1 MSQIGRYEIVRQ
13 TGNHGLGSLY
23 QAFDPVMHRPVMIR
37 IADRSTD
44 PGVSFDQARQAILFD
59 AKQLA
64 NLDHPNII
72 KFLACEEDDGRPYLV
87 MERFDGKPLNGRLSP
102 ERLSA
107 VLKKA
112 ALALDHA
119 HSKGLIHRNLTPE
132 SLLLDDDGELKITGF
147 EIARPAQY
155 LNSEAGQDLDL
166 LLDSIHYMSPE
177 LVKGDIL
184 DHRSDQYSLG
194 VIAWQALTGA
204 LPFRADSPITL
215 LANIAFEPPELRGV
229 SASLIKTFERVLSKS
244 PADRFASAAEFA
256 SAFETLPDGQASVTT
271 AQPPHRTPTV
281 RKGINEEKKS
291 LLPWLI
297 VAIVIAVC
305 AIAGA
310 MIIARPA
317 PGIAPPQPA
326 AAPQIAPAPPPLT
339 TEPPVAKPKPRVA
352 KKPAATKDTTPEAP
366 KLKPIDPKVVHQ

>member
-37 IADRSTD
+37 IADRSTN

-87 MERFDGKPLNGRLSP
+87 MERFDGKPLSGVLSP

-107 VLKKA
+107 LLKKA

-119 HSKGLIHRNLTPE
+119 HSKGLIHRNLTPDC
-132 SLLLDDDGELKITGF
+132 LLLDDDGDLKITGF

-155 LNSEAGQDLDL
+155 LNSEPGQDLDL

-177 LVKGDIL
+177 LVKGDVL
-184 DHRSDQYSLG
+184 DARSDQYSLG

-204 LPFRADSPITL
+204 LPFRADS
-215 LANIAFEPPELRGV
+215 NI
-229 SASLIKTFERVLSKS
+229 SVL
-244 PADRFASAAEFA
+244 
-256 SAFETLPDGQASVTT
+256 
-271 AQPPHRTPTV
+271 
-281 RKGINEEKKS
+281 
-291 LLPWLI
+291 
-297 VAIVIAVC
+297 
-305 AIAGA
+305 
-310 MIIARPA
+310 
-317 PGIAPPQPA
+317 
-326 AAPQIAPAPPPLT
+326 
-339 TEPPVAKPKPRVA
+339 
-352 KKPAATKDTTPEAP
+352 
-366 KLKPIDPKVVHQ
+366 

>member
-37 IADRSTD
+37 IADRNTN

-64 NLDHPNII
+64 NLDHPHII

-87 MERFDGKPLNGRLSP
+87 MERFEGKPLSGTLPP

-119 HSKGLIHRNLTPE
+119 HSKGLIHRNLTPDC
-132 SLLLDDDGELKITGF
+132 LLLDDDGNLKITGF

-177 LVKGDIL
+177 LVKGDVL
-184 DHRSDQYSLG
+184 DARSDQYSLG

-215 LANIAFEPPELRGV
+215 LANIAFEPPDLGNAS
-229 SASLIKTFERVLSKS
+229 SAIAKTFERVFSKS
-244 PADRFASAAEFA
+244 PADRFASATEFA
-256 SAFETLPDGQASVTT
+256 STLEAAERAVTT
-271 AQPPHRTPTV
+271 GRGTEIPVVAHSR
-281 RKGINEEKKS
+281 RIRSDEKQS
-291 LLPWLI
+291 LIPW
-297 VAIVIAVC
+297 IVIAVAIAII

-310 MIIARPA
+310 ILVTRQRPTPA
-317 PGIAPPQPA
+317 QPA
-326 AAPQIAPAPPPLT
+326 AAQQTIPAPPPV
-339 TEPPVAKPKPRVA
+339 VAAPAPAVKPKPKLA
-352 KKPAATKDTTPEAP
+352 KKAPAKETTPEAP
-366 KLKPIDPKVVHQ
+366 KLKPIDPKVIHQ

>member
-37 IADRSTD
+37 IADRSTN

-87 MERFDGKPLNGRLSP
+87 MERFAGKPLSGMLPP

-119 HSKGLIHRNLTPE
+119 HSKGLIHRNLTPDC
-132 SLLLDDDGELKITGF
+132 LLLDDDGELKITGF

-155 LNSEAGQDLDL
+155 LNSEADQNLDL

-177 LVKGDIL
+177 LVKGDVL
-184 DHRSDQYSLG
+184 DRRSDQYSLG

-215 LANIAFEPPELRGV
+215 LANVAFEPAELRGV
-229 SASLIKTFERVLSKS
+229 SSAIGKTFERVFSKL
-244 PADRFASAAEFA
+244 PADRFASTSEFA
-256 SAFETLPDGQASVTT
+256 SAFEASERAATTGSGTETPVAIRARRIRPDQSKSLIPWIAIAVAIAIAAIASAILITRPR
-271 AQPPHRTPTV
+271 ATPT
-281 RKGINEEKKS
+281 
-291 LLPWLI
+291 
-297 VAIVIAVC
+297 
-305 AIAGA
+305 
-310 MIIARPA
+310 
-317 PGIAPPQPA
+317 QPA
-326 AAPQIAPAPPPLT
+326 AAPQTIPAPPLPVIAT
-339 TEPPVAKPKPRVA
+339 PPPVVKPRPKLA
-352 KKPAATKDTTPEAP
+352 KKSAPTKDTTPEAP

>member
-37 IADRSTD
+37 IADRSTN

-87 MERFDGKPLNGRLSP
+87 MERFDGKPLSGVMPP

-107 VLKKA
+107 LLKKA

-119 HSKGLIHRNLTPE
+119 HSKGLIHRNLTPDC
-132 SLLLDDDGELKITGF
+132 LLLDDDGDLKITGF

-155 LNSEAGQDLDL
+155 LNSEPGQDLDL

-177 LVKGDIL
+177 LVKGDVL
-184 DHRSDQYSLG
+184 DARSDQYSLG

-215 LANIAFEPPELRGV
+215 LANIAFEPAELRGV
-229 SASLIKTFERVLSKS
+229 SSAIVKTFERIFSKS
-244 PADRFASAAEFA
+244 PADRFTSASEFA
-256 SAFETLPDGQASVTT
+256 SAFNASERAATTGSGTETPVAIRLIRPD
-271 AQPPHRTPTV
+271 
-281 RKGINEEKKS
+281 EKQS
-291 LLPWLI
+291 LIPW
-297 VAIVIAVC
+297 IVIAV
-305 AIAGA
+305 AIA
-310 MIIARPA
+310 IIAIVGAILITRPR
-317 PGIAPPQPA
+317 PTPPQPA
-326 AAPQIAPAPPPLT
+326 ATPQIIPAPPPPLVAAP
-339 TEPPVAKPKPRVA
+339 PPVVKPKSKLA
-352 KKPAATKDTTPEAP
+352 KKAPTKDTTPEAP
-366 KLKPIDPKVVHQ
+366 KLKPIDPKVIHQ